1 MKSPNLRPSPIAGTW
16 YPGQP
21 AELRAEI
28 VRHLAAVPETTDPGG
43 QVPTQQMRA
52 QQVQALI
59 VPHAGYRYAGLVAAH
74 AFAWLR
80 GLQPELVAVVSPFHS
95 PHPARVLTSAH
106 DAYVTP
112 LGPVE
117 IDQDSVTRVDQFL
130 YSRLGSG
137 LFPIAKDNEH
147 ALEIELPFLQ
157 HLLSKFRLLPVMLRD
172 QTWETARVIGD
183 ALASA
188 FTGRNALLVASSDL
202 SHFYPQPVAK
212 KLDAEILRRIE
223 ALDAEGIIKAD
234 EEQVG
239 FACGRGAIAA
249 VLWAA
254 RQLGA
259 NQACVLH
266 HATSGD
272 VTGDFER
279 VVGYGAAVVLKSNIL

>member
-1 MKSPNLRPSPIAGTW
+1 
-16 YPGQP
+16 
-21 AELRAEI
+21 
-28 VRHLAAVPETTDPGG
+28 VR
-43 QVPTQQMRA
+43 
-52 QQVQALI
+52 ALI
-59 VPHAGYRYAGLVAAH
+59 VPHAGYAYAGPVAAH

-80 GLQPELVAVVSPFHS
+80 GLHPELVAVVSPFHS
-95 PHPARVLTSAH
+95 QHPARVLTSAH

-117 IDQDSVTRVDQFL
+117 VDRESVTRVDQFL
-130 YSRLGSG
+130 RPRLGSG

-157 HLLSKFRLLPVMLRD
+157 HLLGKFRLLPVMLRD
-172 QTWETARVIGD
+172 QTWETARAVGE
-183 ALASA
+183 ALASTL
-188 FTGRNALLVASSDL
+188 TGRNALLVASSDL

-223 ALDAEGIIKAD
+223 ALDPEGIIKAED
-234 EEQVG
+234 EKIG

-259 NQACVLH
+259 NQARVLH

-272 VTGDFER
+272 VNGDFER
-279 VVGYGAAVVLKSNIL
+279 VVGYGAAVVLRCDTPAG